1 MRVDRLFRLAT
12 MLALAV
18 VARPV
23 AAQSVSIR
31 SDERTELRGDVVAS
45 DTGEPIAGA
54 WIALEGRGFG
64 TYSRRDG
71 GFRLPEVPTAARRY
85 DVEALGYLP
94 TTITLEPLS
103 SDLVVTLEPDAALL
117 PGVTFLLQHIEE
129 RRNGARL
136 FDREALAFSRAFDV
150 ADFLTSRGVRG
161 VRKFCLDERW
171 SPGLQNS
178 QPENFYRM
186 EIHGSTARVYSQEFL
201 QEMAAE
207 DAATIRRRVRPEQ
220 PTC

>member
-1 MRVDRLFRLAT
+1 MRFDPLLGVAT
-12 MLALAV
+12 ILALAV
-18 VARPV
+18 VARPL
-23 AAQSVSIR
+23 AGQSVSAR

-54 WIALEGRGFG
+54 WIALEGRGYG

-94 TTITLEPLS
+94 ATITLEPT
-103 SDLVVTLEPDAALL
+103 SDLVVTLEPDESLL
-117 PGVTFLLQHIEE
+117 PGVQFLLQHIEE

-136 FDREALAFSRAFDV
+136 FDRQALAFSGAFDL
-150 ADFLTSRGVRG
+150 AELLRTRGVRG

-171 SPGLQNS
+171 TPGLQTS
-178 QPENFYRM
+178 PPESFYRM
-186 EIHGSTARVYSQEFL
+186 EIHGSTARLYSEEYL
-201 QEMAAE
+201 QEMATQ
-207 DAATIRRRVRPEQ
+207 DAATVRRLVRPEQ

>member
-1 MRVDRLFRLAT
+1 MKIHRPFRIAAIV
-12 MLALAV
+12 ALAAI
-18 VARPV
+18 ARPV

-54 WIALEGRGFG
+54 WIALEGRGYG

-71 GFRLPEVPTAARRY
+71 TFRLPEVPTAARRY

-94 TTITLEPLS
+94 TTITLDPLAP
-103 SDLVVTLEPDAALL
+103 DLVLRLEPDEALL
-117 PGVTFLLQHIEE
+117 PGLTFLLEHIEE

-136 FDREALAFSRAFDV
+136 FDREALAFSRAFDL
-150 ADFLTSRGVRG
+150 ADFLNSRGVRG

-171 SPGLQNS
+171 SPGLEGS
-178 QPENFYRM
+178 TPESFYRM
-186 EIHGSTARVYSQEFL
+186 EIHGATARLYTEEYL
-201 QEMAAE
+201 LEMATE
-207 DAATIRRRVRPEQ
+207 DAETVRQRVRPEQ
-220 PTC
+220 SVC

>member
-1 MRVDRLFRLAT
+1 MNIHRPFRVAT
-12 MLALAV
+12 LLALAAVAPPV
-18 VARPV
+18 V
-23 AAQSVSIR
+23 AQSVSIR

-54 WIALEGRGFG
+54 WIALEGRGYG

-94 TTITLEPLS
+94 VTITLEPA
-103 SDLVVTLEPDAALL
+103 SDLVVTLEPDESLL
-117 PGVTFLLQHIEE
+117 PGVQFLLQHIEE

-136 FDREALAFSRAFDV
+136 FDRQALAFSGAFDL
-150 ADFLTSRGVRG
+150 AELLRTRGVRG

-178 QPENFYRM
+178 PPESFYRM
-186 EIHGSTARVYSQEFL
+186 EIHGSTARLYTEEYL
-201 QEMAAE
+201 QEMAVADAE
-207 DAATIRRRVRPEQ
+207 TIRRVVRPEQ